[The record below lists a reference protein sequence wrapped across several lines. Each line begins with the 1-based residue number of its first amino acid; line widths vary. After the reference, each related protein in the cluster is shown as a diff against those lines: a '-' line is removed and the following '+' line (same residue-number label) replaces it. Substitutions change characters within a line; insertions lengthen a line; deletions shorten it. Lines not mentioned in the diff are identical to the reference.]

1 MGATATL
8 IDEVSSWDGVT
19 LEPGRFGST
28 RFMLGRRELGHL
40 HGEQTLD
47 MPLPPALKRELIKR
61 GEAREHRWAQPASG
75 WVTVELEPGPS
86 GVERGAA
93 LLRERYEHAL
103 SLVRH

>member
-8 IDEVSSWDGVT
+8 IDEVSSWDGIA

-40 HGEQTLD
+40 HGETTLD
-47 MPLPPALKRELIKR
+47 MPLPKSLKAELIER
-61 GEAREHRWAQPASG
+61 GEAREHRWAPPGSG
-75 WVTVELEPGPS
+75 WVTVALEPGPA

-103 SLVRH
+103 SLKRG

>member
-8 IDEVSSWDGVT
+8 IDEVSSWDGVA

-40 HGEQTLD
+40 HGERTLD
-47 MPLPPALKRELIKR
+47 MPLPPALKRELIER

-75 WVTVELEPGPS
+75 WVTVELEPGPA